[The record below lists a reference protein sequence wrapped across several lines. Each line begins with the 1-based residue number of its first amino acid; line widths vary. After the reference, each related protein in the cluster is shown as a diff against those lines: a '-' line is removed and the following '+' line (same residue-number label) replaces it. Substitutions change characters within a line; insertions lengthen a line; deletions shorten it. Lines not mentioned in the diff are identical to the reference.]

1 VEDDTESD
9 DSTAV
14 DEEDDDDDSVIIEYE
29 REEGDGQVFLSVC
42 GRRLSCFR
50 VNKRVRD
57 GQNCKG
63 CDNCTDINCDI

>member
-29 REEGDGQVFLSVC
+29 REEGDGQVFLFLCSR
-42 GRRLSCFR
+42 GLLCFN
-50 VNKRVRD
+50 VKVRH
-57 GQNCKG
+57 KMASFFSK
-63 CDNCTDINCDI
+63 TRA